1 MADMNGISGLR
12 LGLASVAAMAAVL
25 LGGLFVASTA
35 YAQEN
40 GVDIQSGTAEAGGE
54 GSVTVEALDISDP
67 GLGAWTLDIS
77 YDDSLISAVD
87 CTPEQ
92 GGVCNPNFADGMVRI
107 TGASAGGLHGDST
120 LGVIVFE
127 CGTDAGESDLT
138 IGVFTFADATI
149 GSPTDID
156 VTVSNGT
163 FTCAGVTAGPVAG
176 TGFSPDGVSY
186 GWLLAVLAYFGLAG
200 LAVGALRMRTQQ

>member
-1 MADMNGISGLR
+1 MAGMNGIRSLR
-12 LGLASVAAMAAVL
+12 LGLVGVAAIAVVL

-35 YAQEN
+35 YAQED
-40 GVDIQSGTAEAGGE
+40 GVGISSGGAGVGDSDEVTLTA
-54 GSVTVEALDISDP
+54 TNISDP

-107 TGASAGGLHGDST
+107 TGASAGGLEGDST

-127 CGTDAGESDLT
+127 CGTDGGTSDLT

-149 GSPTDID
+149 GDPTDID
-156 VTVSNGT
+156 VAVANGT
-163 FTCAGVTAGPVAG
+163 FTWGGVTAGPVAG